1 MCLLRKKSIYTWQSV
16 LFENKL
22 VPLYRFESAKLVTNA
37 CLSLSLADKLDGLQ
51 HRPKHATQSMDE
63 YLQLAD
69 EYFARQIREPGKK
82 RVN

>member
-1 MCLLRKKSIYTWQSV
+1 MASKKKHTKVFKILIHDS
-16 LFENKL
+16 L
-22 VPLYRFESAKLVTNA
+22 V
-37 CLSLSLADKLDGLQ
+37 LADKLDGLQ

-82 RVN
+82 RVNLQF